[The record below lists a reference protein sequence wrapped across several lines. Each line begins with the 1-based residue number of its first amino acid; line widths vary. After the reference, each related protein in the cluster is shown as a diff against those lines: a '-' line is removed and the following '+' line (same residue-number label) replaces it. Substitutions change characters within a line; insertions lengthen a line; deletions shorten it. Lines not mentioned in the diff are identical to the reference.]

1 MRSQFSY
8 FAMCLLLVAQPL
20 KAQSSS
26 EAAAVLGRDVAA
38 SRDIGV
44 NAKQAVLPSPSEDV
58 STAPLDV
65 ASGGIFVGAI
75 NVVGGKQIQNEVYA
89 PAAEQFVGRR
99 IASADLPAVAKSIA
113 DRARAKG
120 YIFASALVPQQSV
133 KMGILTVQIEEGAI
147 DEIRI
152 IGSKNRRLQ
161 KILDEIRCVAAHK
174 SDVERQ
180 LLLAGDLPGIEILG
194 THYVRE
200 NGKGV
205 LIVTAREDRSRGSIS
220 GDNYG
225 SSSFGPVRVRLE
237 VELTGLL
244 DDGDVLST
252 QVFATPLQPKELT
265 YIAAR
270 YAVPIGNAGTQ
281 IALSASAG
289 RTEPGYEG
297 IAGTV
302 KGRSR
307 SIAISLTQPIIRSNA
322 ASLWVSG
329 EVTYLNVEQSLLGI
343 LAQRDDIVTFS
354 VTASGNVRFAGG
366 RISSGIGIV
375 QGLNVLGA
383 NIAGDPLSSRLD
395 ADGSFTKAQL
405 WMNWNRSLG
414 DGFSVRTAANAQL
427 ATSPLLSAQE
437 IGVGGSGFG
446 RGYDFSERF
455 GDSGILGLIEV
466 RKYFEGPLPVI
477 NWARVYGFADGGYV
491 YNLQSGF
498 GDGALA
504 SAGAGVRAGIGR
516 AEFGVEAAF
525 PLIDRRFE
533 GNTRT
538 PRINVSAGYSF

>member
-1 MRSQFSY
+1 
-8 FAMCLLLVAQPL
+8 MCTVIAAQTL

-26 EAAAVLGRDVAA
+26 QAATVLGRDVTA
-38 SRDIGV
+38 SRDSDV
-44 NAKQAVLPSPSEDV
+44 NVKQAVLPSQSD
-58 STAPLDV
+58 AIDAKPLD
-65 ASGGIFVGAI
+65 AKTGGIFVGSI
-75 NVVGGKQIQNEVYA
+75 NVVGGKQIQSEVYA
-89 PAAEQFVGRR
+89 PAVEQFVGRN
-99 IASADLPAVAKSIA
+99 IAAADLPAVAKSIA
-113 DRARAKG
+113 DRARAQG
-120 YIFASALVPQQSV
+120 YIFASALVPQQSM
-133 KMGILTVQIEEGAI
+133 KMGMLTVEIEEGAI
-147 DEIRI
+147 DEVRI
-152 IGSKNRRLQ
+152 NGSKNRRLR
-161 KILDEIRCVAAHK
+161 KILDEIRSAAARK

-180 LLLAGDLPGIEILG
+180 LLLAEDLPGIEIIG
-194 THYVRE
+194 TRYVRE
-200 NGKGV
+200 RGKGV

-225 SSSFGPVRVRLE
+225 GSSFGPVRVRLE

-244 DDGDVLST
+244 DDGDALST
-252 QVFATPLQPKELT
+252 QVFVTPFQPKELT
-265 YIAAR
+265 FIAAR
-270 YAVPIGNAGTQ
+270 YSLPVSTAGTRLE
-281 IALSASAG
+281 LSASAG
-289 RTEPGYEG
+289 RTEPGFDD
-297 IAGTV
+297 IAGFV

-307 SIAISLTQPIIRSNA
+307 SVAATVSHPIIRSNA

-329 EVTYLNVEQSLLGI
+329 EVSYLNVEQELLGI

-354 VTASGNVRFAGG
+354 VTATGNVRFAGG
-366 RISSGIGIV
+366 RLSSGLGIV
-375 QGLNVLGA
+375 QGLDILGA
-383 NIAGDPLSSRLD
+383 NAAGDPLSSRLD

-414 DGFSVRTAANAQL
+414 DGFSVRTAANAQF

-466 RKYFEGPLPVI
+466 RKHFDDPFPVI
-477 NWARVYGFADGGYV
+477 NWARLYGFADGGYV

-504 SAGAGVRAGIGR
+504 SAGAGIRAGIGR

-533 GNTRT
+533 GNTRA